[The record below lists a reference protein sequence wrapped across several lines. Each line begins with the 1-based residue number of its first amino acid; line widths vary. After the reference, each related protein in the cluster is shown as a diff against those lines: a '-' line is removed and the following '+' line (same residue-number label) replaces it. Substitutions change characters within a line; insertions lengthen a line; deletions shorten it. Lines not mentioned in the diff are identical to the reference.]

1 MGVWEYGG
9 FVTPTHPYTHTPILV
24 GESMGAKEILESGA
38 AELGV
43 KLDENQLDAFDRY
56 TALLLEWNRKFNL
69 TRITEP
75 DEIAVKHYVDSL
87 AALKFVRIPP
97 GSKLIDVGTG
107 AGFPGIPLKIAVPGL
122 KLTLLDSV
130 KKRLTFL
137 EAVVQEIALPDV
149 CIVHGRA
156 EDAAQD
162 RAHRAT
168 YDFSV
173 SRAVARLNVLCE
185 LCMPFCR
192 TGGKF
197 IAYKGSD
204 VDEEVEEARKAISIL
219 GGKLDAVHKFTLPES
234 DLQRSLVIVGKTEQT
249 PRAYPRKAGTPERQ
263 PL

>member
-1 MGVWEYGG
+1 MS
-9 FVTPTHPYTHTPILV
+9 T
-24 GESMGAKEILESGA
+24 SEILESGA
-38 AELGV
+38 ASFGV
-43 KLDENQLDAFDRY
+43 TLDENQLDAFDRY
-56 TALLLEWNRKFNL
+56 TALLLEWNQKFNL

-75 DEIAVKHYVDSL
+75 DEIAVKHYLDSL
-87 AALKFVRIPP
+87 APLKFVEMPP

-107 AGFPGIPLKIAVPGL
+107 AGFPGIPLKIAVPDL
-122 KLTLLDSV
+122 KLTLADSV

-137 EAVVQEIALPDV
+137 EEVVAQLGLRDV
-149 CIVHGRA
+149 KILHGRA
-156 EDAAQD
+156 EDLGQV
-162 RAHRAT
+162 RAFRWE

-219 GGKLDAVHKFTLPES
+219 GGKLDAVHKFTLPGS
-234 DLQRSLVIVGKTEQT
+234 DLRRSLVIVGKTEQT